1 MPRLTRSLAVLL
13 LVLLLV
19 PTALHAAGPQQ
30 NTSWNVLAW
39 VWSFL
44 QPDNGCE
51 FDPDGHCR
59 LGATIDNG
67 CEFDPSGRCR
77 TAATLDNG
85 CMVDP
90 NGRCGN

>member
-19 PTALHAAGPQQ
+19 PTALHAAGPRQS
-30 NTSWNVLAW
+30 TAWSVLAW
-39 VWSFL
+39 VWSLL
-44 QPDNGCE
+44 QADNGCE
-51 FDPDGHCR
+51 VDPDGRCR

-67 CEFDPSGRCR
+67 CE
-77 TAATLDNG
+77 
-85 CMVDP
+85 VDP

>member
-19 PTALHAAGPQQ
+19 PTALHAAGPRQS
-30 NTSWNVLAW
+30 TAWNVLAW

-44 QPDNGCE
+44 QVDNGCE
-51 FDPDGHCR
+51 VDP
-59 LGATIDNG
+59 N
-67 CEFDPSGRCR
+67 GRCR
-77 TAATLDNG
+77 ATVALDNG

-90 NGRCGN
+90 NGRCNN